1 MKKSRELL
9 VGILAIICGVILYFG
24 FNFLKGINIFSSTNT
39 FVGQYENVN
48 GLTEQAPVYIKGF
61 QVGLVETIEYDFTSK
76 PAFNV
81 AVSIN
86 KDIQLP
92 IGTTMDLRADGLL
105 GGMAIEL
112 CLPENLTIADCY
124 ADDDTLQT
132 NVVPGLFESLE
143 QGVLAKLDSVLGE
156 ANTLVASLN
165 TELNEGSIH
174 ATLQNV
180 ESISADL
187 KVSGADL
194 RQLTNEQLPS
204 IVAKVDTTMTGLAK
218 VSTEVS
224 NADIAGMVDS
234 LNNVIARVSQAI
246 NSEEGTLGMLL
257 NDKTLYDNL
266 NTTLQDLDSV
276 VLNVDTVI
284 SSIKARKF
292 IQKKLPK

>member
-1 MKKSRELL
+1 
-9 VGILAIICGVILYFG
+9 
-24 FNFLKGINIFSSTNT
+24 
-39 FVGQYENVN
+39 
-48 GLTEQAPVYIKGF
+48 
-61 QVGLVETIEYDFTSK
+61 
-76 PAFNV
+76 
-81 AVSIN
+81 
-86 KDIQLP
+86 
-92 IGTTMDLRADGLL
+92 
-105 GGMAIEL
+105 
-112 CLPENLTIADCY
+112 
-124 ADDDTLQT
+124 
-132 NVVPGLFESLE
+132 
-143 QGVLAKLDSVLGE
+143 LAKLDSVLGE

-234 LNNVIARVSQAI
+234 LNNVIAGVSQAI